1 MQSFWDS
8 FFYVTNRITPARAL
22 TRFCGWIADCQW
34 PPLKNFLIR
43 SFIKYKRRKRNG
55 TFDYNRFYQMKSR
68 YGILE
73 NEYNELLIK
82 QNNLCCI
89 CKQPNKKLCVD
100 HNHDNK
106 KIRGLLCRDCN
117 SGLGMFKDN
126 REYLLEAIK
135 YLLKGVQ

>member
-1 MQSFWDS
+1 MPYKDPEKRKQYHKEYHKKWSIDNIDS
-8 FFYVTNRITPARAL
+8 IKERGKKYF
-22 TRFCGWIADCQW
+22 Q
-34 PPLKNFLIR
+34 KNKEKI
-43 SFIKYKRRKRNG
+43 YKRRKRNG
-55 TFDYNRFYQMKSR
+55 TSDYNRFYQMKSR

-135 YLLKGVQ
+135 YLLKGAQ